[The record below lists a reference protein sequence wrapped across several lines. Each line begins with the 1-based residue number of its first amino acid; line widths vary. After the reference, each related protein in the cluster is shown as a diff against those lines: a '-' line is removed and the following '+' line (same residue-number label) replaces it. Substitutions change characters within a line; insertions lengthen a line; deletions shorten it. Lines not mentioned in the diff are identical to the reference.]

1 MRQFGNGKLI
11 SVKGFV
17 MRTLFCRL
25 SGIFPPAF
33 LAGTR
38 PLSAQETASA
48 GTVPV
53 DSVSDLIL
61 GKMLMWTV
69 PLILIAGAIAFSM
82 LAVFWIRHSRKARP
96 PVREKQGVELAR
108 LRARLDEYEAI
119 MTCMPEVT
127 LVWDQSGSPRM
138 LGRPD
143 IFGLPG
149 ADLVKL
155 LNFSSWLEATDA
167 AKIETGVKRLHAR
180 GENFS
185 ITVKTRDARQLRAT
199 GQVVGETLVLRLRNA
214 TPPPPQHVP
223 SGAPAPALRDCASSS
238 HDLMKTI
245 GALVEHLPMPA
256 WIRSREGK
264 LLSVNAAYLQVC
276 ERFGLDVKGE
286 KPPELFSTIRI
297 SQFEQAL
304 ADSLGQVRIAGPIE
318 EDLPDFDLSLTRLE
332 GGCVGMLVPRAVTGG
347 GSVSGSGMDMPHI
360 HQVLDALIS
369 PMVIFDRDGRLKRFN
384 PAYCE
389 LFDLDPEWLVPGRK
403 EREIIDLLHRKEKLP
418 ATRDYQIW
426 RTEHLKSY
434 SLKEPRQEVWHLTS
448 GRTIK
453 VIATPDLDAGGVIY
467 VFEDITEQLR
477 LQSLN
482 EAMLQVQRE
491 TLNGLNEAVAVFGT
505 DGRLRLHNPQLSVI
519 WKLPMN
525 ELGLNPHVDH
535 IAQVC
540 GETIPE
546 DGERIWQHL
555 KRSIVDLDPN
565 REDESGR
572 IRREDGILI
581 DYAIIRLADSQTMLT
596 FLDVT
601 KSAKYEQVLRERN
614 DALVTADRLKDAFVR
629 NVSYEL
635 RSPLTSIIGFADL
648 LASDTIGPLNEQQR
662 VYTDYIRTSSAT
674 LGTLIDNILD
684 LTHVDAGIAQ
694 LELEELDIGEVIE
707 TARAGFAATI
717 LGIDGNSS
725 LNLKLDLADPAP
737 RLVADRARMVQILYN
752 LISNAA
758 RFSEPG
764 AEIYLGVRQNGDW
777 VRIEISDQGVGIPP
791 ELAGPSGENPGID
804 SGNSLQREA
813 GIGLTIVKAF
823 VELHGG
829 NLSMQ
834 TGAIEGNRI
843 VVNLPRDASDVV
855 DHKHHV

>member
-11 SVKGFV
+11 SVKGFM
-17 MRTLFCRL
+17 MRPLF
-25 SGIFPPAF
+25 FPPF
-33 LAGTR
+33 GVLPPVLLAGTR
-38 PLSAQETASA
+38 PASAQETI
-48 GTVPV
+48 PV
-53 DSVSDLIL
+53 DTVSDLIL

-69 PLILIAGAIAFSM
+69 PLIFIAGAIAFSM
-82 LAVFWIRHSRKARP
+82 LAIFWIRRSRKAP
-96 PVREKQGVELAR
+96 PPARDRAGAELAQ

-119 MTCMPEVT
+119 LTCMPEVT

-138 LGRPD
+138 LGQPD
-143 IFGLPG
+143 IFGLPD

-167 AKIETGVKRLHAR
+167 ARIEAGVKRLHAR
-180 GENFS
+180 GENFA

-199 GQVVGETLVLRLRNA
+199 GQVVGETTVLRLRNA
-214 TPPPPQHVP
+214 TPAPPSHVA
-223 SGAPAPALRDCASSS
+223 SDAPVPVSRDRAASPADD
-238 HDLMKTI
+238 HMKTV

-256 WIRSREGK
+256 WIRSKEGK
-264 LLSVNAAYLQVC
+264 LLSANMAYLQLC
-276 ERFGLDVKGE
+276 ERFGLDRKGD
-286 KPPELFSTIRI
+286 KLPELFSTVRI
-297 SQFEQAL
+297 KQFEQAL
-304 ADSLGQVRIAGPIE
+304 SDSLGQVRIAGPIE

-332 GGCVGMLVPRAVTGG
+332 GGCVGMLVPRSTTGTGG
-347 GSVSGSGMDMPHI
+347 ASASGTDMPHI

-434 SLKEPRQEVWHLTS
+434 SLKEPRQEIWHLTS

-525 ELGLNPHVDH
+525 ELGLNPHVDQ

-546 DGERIWQHL
+546 EGEKIWQHL
-555 KRSIVDLDPN
+555 KRSIVDLDPD

-572 IRREDGILI
+572 IRREDGSLI

-601 KSAKYEQVLRERN
+601 KSAKYEQVLKERN

-648 LASDTIGPLNEQQR
+648 LASDSIGPLNEQQR

-694 LELEELDIGEVIE
+694 LELEELDISEIIE

-717 LGIDGNSS
+717 FGTDGNSS

-764 AEIYLGVRQNGDW
+764 ADIHLGVRQSGDW
-777 VRIEISDQGVGIPP
+777 VRIEVSDQGVGIPP
-791 ELAGPSGENPGID
+791 ELAGPSGENMGAD
-804 SGNSLQREA
+804 TAGSLQREA

-834 TGAIEGNRI
+834 TGAPEGNRI
-843 VVNLPRDASDVV
+843 VVNLPRDASVAA
-855 DHKHHV
+855 DHKQRV